1 MGRYGEPPG
10 AATGVAAHR
19 LGVETPEVP
28 AAELEESEPESVGAD
43 PSAGGASPL
52 DGNPDL
58 SLLKR
63 RRMPFRLS
71 GGDCSLMK

>member
-1 MGRYGEPPG
+1 M
-10 AATGVAAHR
+10 GVAAHR

-28 AAELEESEPESVGAD
+28 ATGLEESEPECVGED
-43 PSAGGASPL
+43 LSAGGASPL

-58 SLLKR
+58 SLIKR
-63 RRMPFRLS
+63 RLMPFRLS